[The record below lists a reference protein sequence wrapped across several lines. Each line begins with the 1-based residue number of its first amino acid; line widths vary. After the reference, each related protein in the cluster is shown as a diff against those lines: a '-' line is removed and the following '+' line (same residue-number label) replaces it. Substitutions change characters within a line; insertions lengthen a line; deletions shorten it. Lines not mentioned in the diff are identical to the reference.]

1 MLHSSKPLI
10 SGLAAVLLMFSMA
23 CKKSID
29 TSTDEKVSS
38 EVLQKIYDMGFN
50 ISGVKKVPEGYVV
63 EGDILLKPEQLG
75 VNSHSPWIRMGETE
89 QYRTNNTVSAVA
101 SSPRT
106 ITLSITGLGSD
117 YTTAL
122 DNAIARYNALGLRLI
137 FQRVSGS
144 ADISVVSAG
153 LGGALGRSGFPS
165 GGNPYNTLQLDP
177 AAIGGFPD
185 INNLTTIIAHELGHC
200 IGFRHTD
207 YMNRSYSGCLVDASH
222 PNNEGAGSD
231 GAILIFATPSSPDPD
246 SWMLACVGPFD
257 NRPFT
262 YRDIVAL
269 RYLYGIPSPSCGDDS
284 QRLINGV
291 CQTSG
296 RYIISTEYDDFHDRC
311 MISYYYMWSNGEV
324 SSAHTTREPGQCP

>member
-1 MLHSSKPLI
+1 MLHSSKRLI
-10 SGLAAVLLMFSMA
+10 SSLIAVLLMFSIA

-29 TSTDEKVSS
+29 SSTDEKVSS

-63 EGDILLKPEQLG
+63 EGDILLKTEQLG
-75 VNSHSPWIRMGETE
+75 VNPHSPWIRMGETE
-89 QYRTNNTVSAVA
+89 QYRTNNTVSASA

-106 ITLSITGLGSD
+106 ITLSVTGLSSD

-144 ADISVVSAG
+144 ADISVVNADIDG
-153 LGGALGRSGFPS
+153 LGRSGFPS
-165 GGNPYNTLQLDP
+165 GGNPYNTIQMD
-177 AAIGGFPD
+177 ANAIGIFPD
-185 INNLTTIIAHELGHC
+185 INYLTTIIAHELGHC

-222 PNNEGAGSD
+222 PNNEGTGSE
-231 GAILIFATPSSPDPD
+231 GANLVFATPSTPDPD
-246 SWMLACVGPFD
+246 SWMLACIGPFD

-262 YRDIVAL
+262 FYDIVAL
-269 RYLYGIPSPSCGDDS
+269 RYLYGIPSPSCGDES
-284 QRLINGV
+284 ERLINGV
-291 CQTSG
+291 CQSAG
-296 RYIISTEYDDFHDRC
+296 RSIVSTEYDDLHNRC
-311 MISYYYMWSNGEV
+311 NIVYYYMWSNGEV
-324 SSAHTTREPGQCP
+324 SSQHSTREPGQCP

>member
-1 MLHSSKPLI
+1 MLHSSKSLI
-10 SGLAAVLLMFSMA
+10 SGLIAVLLMFSIA
-23 CKKSID
+23 CKKGID

-50 ISGVKKVPEGYVV
+50 ISGVKKVAEGYVV

-89 QYRTNNTVSAVA
+89 QYRTNNTVNGSIPA
-101 SSPRT
+101 RT
-106 ITLSITGLGSD
+106 ITISITGLPSD

-122 DNAIARYNALGLRLI
+122 DNAIARYNALGLRLT

-144 ADISVVSAG
+144 ADISVVNED

-165 GGNPYNTLQLDP
+165 GGNPYSILRLDP
-177 AAIGGFPD
+177 NAIGVFPD
-185 INNLTTIIAHELGHC
+185 INNLTTIIAHEMGHC

-222 PNNEGAGSD
+222 PNDEGAGSE
-231 GAILIFATPSSPDPD
+231 GAVLIFATPSTPDPD
-246 SWMLACVGPFD
+246 SWMLACTGPFD

-262 YRDIVAL
+262 FRDIVAL
-269 RYLYGIPSPSCGDDS
+269 RYLYGIPSPSCGDES
-284 QRLINGV
+284 QRVINGV
-291 CQTSG
+291 CQSAG
-296 RYIISTEYDDFHDRC
+296 RSIVSTEYDDLHNRC
-311 MISYYYMWSNGEV
+311 NIVYYYMWSNGEV
-324 SSAHTTREPGQCP
+324 SSQHSTREPGQCP